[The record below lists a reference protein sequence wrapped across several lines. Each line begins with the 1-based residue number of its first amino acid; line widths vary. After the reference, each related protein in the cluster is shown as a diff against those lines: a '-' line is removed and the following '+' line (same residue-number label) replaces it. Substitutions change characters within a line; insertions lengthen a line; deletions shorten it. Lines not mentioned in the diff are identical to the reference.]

1 MTPVRHAFVSQADVI
16 PVCRELG
23 IAVVCYSPLG
33 RGFLTG
39 QIKSYDD
46 IPDVS
51 RVASMVSLITL
62 SLPNQSSDSADADA
76 R

>member
-1 MTPVRHAFVSQADVI
+1 MQADVI

-51 RVASMVSLITL
+51 WCQHMHGAKVRCAPTAASLIHSQML
-62 SLPNQSSDSADADA
+62 VDL
-76 R
+76 

>member
-1 MTPVRHAFVSQADVI
+1 
-16 PVCRELG
+16 VCRELG

-51 RVASMVSLITL
+51 YVITYLVPLVA
-62 SLPNQSSDSADADA
+62 LPSQRHIVKSPLTY
-76 R
+76 